1 MADGHSN
8 NFRYFIG
15 MQFEYFLLQP
25 GVGAGQTLELQ
36 ADFSL
41 LAEFALPD
49 IKRIHSLAHLST
61 GHQRLAHQG
70 CGQALGTVCI
80 RATAKKPAALVEIL
94 CP

>member
-15 MQFEYFLLQP
+15 MQFEYSLLQP

-41 LAEFALPD
+41 LAEFALPG
-49 IKRIHSLAHLST
+49 INEST
-61 GHQRLAHQG
+61 VWL
-70 CGQALGTVCI
+70 T
-80 RATAKKPAALVEIL
+80 
-94 CP
+94 